1 MRGVLLFILAQA
13 VRYVIVSTP
22 DESTNK
28 IQYWKAPDFAADS
41 DSATEVMEAT
51 GMPDASVTPQTLL
64 TDVDGLNYPIGVAV
78 DHPRKGLYVAD
89 VDALKIFRWKLT
101 IENGAL
107 KADRAAGPQT
117 VVEGKAVRW
126 LAVDSRGT
134 LFYTDEDGSGIWRVA
149 AEQLIE
155 SGGAVSESSVAGSA
169 GDHLFS
175 LSLRGATAEG
185 FLPST
190 PGVYTKN
197 VGIPA
202 HMYDGTK
209 TPAVSAP
216 GGIAVDNFHVF
227 WGNKGLG
234 TQVGSVVEGF
244 ETADLEKPKPATPI
258 ALNSQKVYGVCIA
271 SGNIFYTDDK
281 TFLYGVRK
289 YGGGIATVAESMKG
303 PRGCVWDGDGTV
315 YVADETG
322 NKVVS
327 FPSNMRSLAPQK
339 LEKRFEITAPQG
351 LAVVEFGSATAA
363 AVLALLALM

>member
-1 MRGVLLFILAQA
+1 MRGVLLFVLAQA

-28 IQYWKAPDFAADS
+28 IQYWKAPEFPETSDAEAAS
-41 DSATEVMEAT
+41 EVMEAT
-51 GMPDASVTPQTLL
+51 GTPDASVTPQTLL

-89 VDALKIFRWKLT
+89 VDALKIFRWKL
-101 IENGAL
+101 ILENGAL
-107 KADRAAGPQT
+107 KVDHAVGPQT

-126 LAVDSRGT
+126 LAVDARGT
-134 LFYTDEDGSGIWRVA
+134 LFYTDEDGSGIWRVS
-149 AEQLIE
+149 AEQLVE
-155 SGGAVSESSVAGSA
+155 SGSVSTSASVIGAAGEHTVSMSV
-169 GDHLFS
+169 
-175 LSLRGATAEG
+175 RGKTSEA
-185 FLPST
+185 FLPSS
-190 PGVYTKN
+190 PGSYTKN
-197 VGIPA
+197 VGIPKQL
-202 HMYDGTK
+202 YDGMK

-258 ALNSQKVYGVCIA
+258 ALNSQKVYGVCVA

-303 PRGCVWDGDGTV
+303 PRGCVWDGDGTI

-339 LEKRFEITAPQG
+339 LEKRFEITAPMG
-351 LAVVEFGSATAA
+351 LAVVEFSSAA
-363 AVLALLALM
+363 AVFALLALM

>member
-1 MRGVLLFILAQA
+1 MRGVLLCVAAAI
-13 VRYVIVSTP
+13 RYVIVSTP

-28 IQYWKAPDFAADS
+28 IQYWKAPDFAADADLAS
-41 DSATEVMEAT
+41 DVLEAT
-51 GMPDASVTPQTLL
+51 GVPDPSVTPQVLL

-78 DHPRKGLYVAD
+78 DHPRRGLYVAD
-89 VDALKIFRWKLT
+89 VDAAKIFRWKLNLV
-101 IENGAL
+101 NGAL
-107 KADRAAGPQT
+107 EVDRTAGGVT
-117 VVEGKAVRW
+117 VVDGKAVRW
-126 LAVDSRGT
+126 LTLDSRGA
-134 LFYTDEDGSGIWRVA
+134 LFYTDEDGSGIWKVP
-149 AEQLIE
+149 AEQLYK
-155 SGGAVSESSVAGSA
+155 SGGATS
-169 GDHLFS
+169 
-175 LSLRGATAEG
+175 EG
-185 FLPST
+185 FLPSS
-190 PGVYTKN
+190 PGVYTTSP
-197 VGIPA
+197 GIPKQ
-202 HMYDGTK
+202 MYDGTK

-216 GGIAVDNFHVF
+216 GGIAADNFHVF

-244 ETADLEKPKPATPI
+244 ETADLEKPKPVTPI

-289 YGGGIATVAESMKG
+289 YGGAIATIAESMNG

-339 LEKRFEITAPQG
+339 LVKRFEITGPQG
-351 LAVVEFGSATAA
+351 LAVVEFSSAA
-363 AVLALLALM
+363 AVFALLALL

>member
-1 MRGVLLFILAQA
+1 MRGVLLFVAQA
-13 VRYVIVSTP
+13 LRYVIVSTP
-22 DESTNK
+22 DEATNK
-28 IQYWKAPDFAADS
+28 IQYWKAPDFAADT
-41 DSATEVMEAT
+41 DAATEVMEAT

-64 TDVDGLNYPIGVAV
+64 TDEDGLSYPIGVAV
-78 DHPRKGLYVAD
+78 DHPRRGLYVAD
-89 VDALKIFRWKLT
+89 VEATKIFRWKL
-101 IENGAL
+101 ILENGAL
-107 KADRAAGPQT
+107 KADKTAGPQT
-117 VVEGKAVRW
+117 VVEGKAIRW

-134 LFYTDEDGSGIWRVA
+134 LFYTDEDGSGIWKVS

-155 SGGAVSESSVAGSA
+155 SGGATS
-169 GDHLFS
+169 
-175 LSLRGATAEG
+175 EG
-185 FLPST
+185 FLPSS
-190 PGVYTKN
+190 PGVYTAN
-197 VGIPA
+197 VGIPRQ
-202 HMYDGTK
+202 MYEGTK

-258 ALNSQKVYGVCIA
+258 ALNSQKVYGVCVA

-303 PRGCVWDGDGTV
+303 PRGCVWDGDGTI

-339 LEKRFEITAPQG
+339 LEKRFEITAPMG
-351 LAVVEFGSATAA
+351 LAVVEFSSAA
-363 AVLALLALM
+363 AVFALLALL